1 MQALSVTE
9 FTSHLTRSMEIVRL
23 GGDVV
28 VLDDD
33 EKPIVR
39 LMPPRTDQDADR
51 GPSAA
56 LLSSG
61 RKESAPD
68 GGRRVEKAAPTS
80 STGDADLDRLIALGV
95 VSPGRRDAPTL
106 HERPPLELPVGLL
119 DALLE
124 DREDR
129 F

>member
-1 MQALSVTE
+1 MQAVSVTE
-9 FTSHLTRSMEIVRL
+9 FTTYLARYMEIVRR
-23 GGDVV
+23 GGEVV
-28 VLDDD
+28 VLDEA
-33 EKPIVR
+33 EKPIAR
-39 LMPPRTDQDADR
+39 LTPPRTDQYADP

-56 LLSSG
+56 PLSAG
-61 RKESAPD
+61 RKGSAPD
-68 GGRRVEKAAPTS
+68 RGRRVAKAAPTS

-95 VSPGRRDAPTL
+95 VSPGRRDAPTIR
-106 HERPPLELPVGLL
+106 ERPPLELPVGLL

>member
-1 MQALSVTE
+1 MQAVSVTE
-9 FTSHLTRSMEIVRL
+9 FTTYLARYMEIVRL

-33 EKPIVR
+33 EKPIAR
-39 LMPPRTDQDADR
+39 LMPPRTDQD
-51 GPSAA
+51 PSAA
-56 LLSSG
+56 PLSSG

-68 GGRRVEKAAPTS
+68 GGRRVAKAAPTS

-95 VSPGRRDAPTL
+95 VRPGRHDAPTIR
-106 HERPPLELPVGLL
+106 ERPPLELPVGLL